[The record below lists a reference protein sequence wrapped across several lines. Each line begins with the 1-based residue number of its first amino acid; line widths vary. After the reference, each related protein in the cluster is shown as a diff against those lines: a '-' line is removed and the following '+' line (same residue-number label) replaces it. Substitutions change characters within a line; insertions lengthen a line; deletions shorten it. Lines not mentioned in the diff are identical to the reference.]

1 MKKYSEAIK
10 SGIRPFSIKNVNT
23 YKDDLSEAIFTGL
36 RRIDGIRYDEIGL
49 LSREEFE
56 DIFKESKDELS
67 EFISLEYIKM
77 NDEGLKLT
85 ERGIDISNKIMS
97 LFV

>member
-10 SGIRPFSIKNVNT
+10 SGIRPFSVKNANT
-23 YKDDLSEAIFTGL
+23 YDDDLSEAIFTGL
-36 RRIDGIRYDEIGL
+36 RRIDGIKYDEIGV

-56 DIFKESKDELS
+56 DIFKESRDELLKL
-67 EFISLEYIKM
+67 ESLGYIEM

-97 LFV
+97 IFV

>member
-1 MKKYSEAIK
+1 M
-10 SGIRPFSIKNVNT
+10 
-23 YKDDLSEAIFTGL
+23 SEAIFTGM
-36 RRIDGIRYDEIGL
+36 RRIDGIHYDEIGV

-67 EFISLEYIKM
+67 EFISLGYIKM